1 MNRTCCKKSFAV
13 GLGLLLVSVGLLPV
27 AEAGTWGVK
36 RDWSK
41 VQSVPVGTLTTVK
54 LYGDRYPKG
63 SREITG
69 QFKSATPEAVTLLLF
84 DGKSRTLRKQDVHQ
98 VLVYRPL
105 KKRYQGWLAMG
116 IAACFLQTMMI
127 KAGDAPGPTQLILHG
142 IFVPA
147 TGAIAFL
154 AAPKM
159 GGIYTMPIWA
169 RDAARKTPSRQGWVT
184 PADLR
189 KAGSRLG
196 DEASPGRLWLQAR
209 EARIR
214 DGILLDSS
222 TPAGI
227 ASLAK
232 HGQPPHLVARG
243 RRTRLKNREGSY
255 GSQSLAQV
263 TQHRNDEGPQAE
275 DHSEQHG
282 QEGVEGSGGRLAR

>member
-1 MNRTCCKKSFAV
+1 MNRKCCKKSFAV
-13 GLGLLLVSVGLLPV
+13 GLAFLLVSVGLLPV
-27 AEAGTWGVK
+27 AEAGTWGIK

-54 LYGDRYPKG
+54 LYRDRYPKG
-63 SREITG
+63 SRKITG
-69 QFKSATPEAVTLLLF
+69 HFKSATPEAVTLLLL
-84 DGKSRTLRKQDVHQ
+84 DGKSRRLRKQDVHQ

-105 KKRYQGWLAMG
+105 KKRYQGWLAIG
-116 IAACFLQTMMI
+116 IAAGVLQTMLI
-127 KAGDAPGPTQLILHG
+127 KAGDASATTQLIVHG
-142 IFVPA
+142 AFVPA

-169 RDAARKTPSRQGWVT
+169 RDAARKTPSQQGWVT

-189 KAGSRLG
+189 KAGSRLA

-222 TPAGI
+222 TLTGI
-227 ASLAK
+227 HSLVK
-232 HGQPPHLVARG
+232 HGQLPHLMARG
-243 RRTRLKNREGSY
+243 RRLGLKNRQGSY
-255 GSQSLAQV
+255 GSHSLK
-263 TQHRNDEGPQAE
+263 
-275 DHSEQHG
+275 
-282 QEGVEGSGGRLAR
+282 

>member
-13 GLGLLLVSVGLLPV
+13 GLALLLVSVGLLPV

-41 VQSVPVGTLTTVK
+41 VQSVPVGILTTVK
-54 LYGDRYPKG
+54 LYRDRYLKG
-63 SREITG
+63 SLKITG
-69 QFKSATPEAVTLLLF
+69 HFKSATPEAVTLLLW
-84 DGKSRTLRKQDVHQ
+84 DGTSRTLRKQDVHQ

-105 KKRYQGWLAMG
+105 KKRYQGWLATG
-116 IAACFLQTMMI
+116 IAAGVLQTMLI
-127 KAGDAPGPTQLILHG
+127 KAGDASGTTHLILHG

-159 GGIYTMPIWA
+159 GGIYTVPIKA
-169 RDAARKTPSRQGWVT
+169 RDAARKTPSQQSWVT

-189 KAGSRLG
+189 KAGSRLA

-214 DGILLDSS
+214 DGMLLDSP
-222 TPAGI
+222 TPARTT
-227 ASLAK
+227 SLAE
-232 HGQPPHLVARG
+232 HGQSPHLVARG
-243 RRTRLKNREGSY
+243 RRHGLKNREGRY
-255 GSQSLAQV
+255 GSHSLK
-263 TQHRNDEGPQAE
+263 
-275 DHSEQHG
+275 
-282 QEGVEGSGGRLAR
+282 

>member
-13 GLGLLLVSVGLLPV
+13 ALALLLVSIGLLPV

-54 LYGDRYPKG
+54 LYRDRYPKG
-63 SREITG
+63 SLKITG
-69 QFKSATPEAVTLLLF
+69 HFKSATPEAVTLLLW

-105 KKRYQGWLAMG
+105 KKRYQGWLATG
-116 IAACFLQTMMI
+116 IAAGVLQTMLI
-127 KAGDAPGPTQLILHG
+127 KAGDASGTTHLMLHG

-159 GGIYTMPIWA
+159 GGIYTVPIKA
-169 RDAARKTPSRQGWVT
+169 IDAARKTPSQQSWVT

-189 KAGSRLG
+189 KAGSRLA

-214 DGILLDSS
+214 DGMLLDSP
-222 TPAGI
+222 TPARI
-227 ASLAK
+227 TSLAK
-232 HGQPPHLVARG
+232 HGQPPHLVAREH
-243 RRTRLKNREGSY
+243 RTALK
-255 GSQSLAQV
+255 
-263 TQHRNDEGPQAE
+263 DP
-275 DHSEQHG
+275 
-282 QEGVEGSGGRLAR
+282 